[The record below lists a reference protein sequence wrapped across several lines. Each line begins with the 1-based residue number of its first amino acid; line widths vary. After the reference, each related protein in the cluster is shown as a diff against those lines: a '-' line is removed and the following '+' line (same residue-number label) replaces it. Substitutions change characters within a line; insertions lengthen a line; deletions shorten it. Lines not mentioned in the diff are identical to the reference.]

1 MTLGGVWACQW
12 RELRP
17 VKFGGSAAPNNN
29 KASGGARGQEQEN
42 ARAGDERVLEGG
54 EGEGYE
60 VGGHRGRGRG
70 RDGGGLYEM
79 VGMK

>member
-17 VKFGGSAAPNNN
+17 VKFGGSAAPNN
-29 KASGGARGQEQEN
+29 KVSGGVGGQEQDG
-42 ARAGDERVLEGG
+42 AWAGDEIVLERG

-60 VGGHRGRGRG
+60 VGGHRGRGR
-70 RDGGGLYEM
+70 DGGGIYEM